1 MKKFLLNHVSDT
13 KEVNEYIS
21 LLMDIIN
28 KFINNKHSLI
38 IVESLDIFN
47 NILASISNK
56 SKENNISY
64 DFTVTKRTLRKI
76 KEKLNDISKLL
87 REKAENLYY
96 IMIECDFCDFNILL
110 VELIEKELIN
120 QFDRS
125 IEAKNNKNENLF
137 KSIRN
142 VWWCCKQK

>member
-21 LLMDIIN
+21 LLMDTIN

-76 KEKLNDISKLL
+76 KEKVNDISKLV
-87 REKAENLYY
+87 REKAVNLYY
-96 IMIECDFCDFNILL
+96 IILESVIFMII
-110 VELIEKELIN
+110 IYY
-120 QFDRS
+120 
-125 IEAKNNKNENLF
+125 
-137 KSIRN
+137 
-142 VWWCCKQK
+142 